1 MPRKKSRQNPCGL
14 KPLPPFNEA
23 MTSRDKACEPSAHL
37 GVFDAGLIIVGVVV
51 GAGIFA
57 LPSMVAANTGST
69 ASFAWAWILGGMVSL
84 AGALCYA
91 ELTTTY
97 PHSGGEH
104 HFLSRAFG
112 RGTGILFGWS
122 RLSVLQT
129 GSIAIQAYIV
139 GDYATRLAPLGESSS
154 VIYAA
159 ATVALITGINLLGLR
174 HGKWTQVTLGAATC
188 LGVLLV
194 AAAGLFGTADPV
206 TTGTTL
212 QSTTSGTPA
221 FGLAMVFVLL
231 AFGGWNEAA
240 YVSADVSRRNMVRAL
255 IGGIGAITVIYLLVN
270 LAYLRGL
277 GLAGIAG
284 SKAVAADLVQRMA
297 GAELAAITSGIIAIA
312 ALSTMNA
319 TIITGG
325 RSNFALG
332 QEVSVFRAIGRS
344 DGARGAPRN
353 ALLVQG
359 AITLV
364 LVLLGALTRDGFVAI
379 VEYTAPVFWFFFLL
393 VGVSL
398 FVLRW
403 KDRDRP
409 RPFRVPLY
417 PLTPLIF
424 CGMCLYMIRA
434 SLAYTG
440 IGALVGVGVLVAGLP
455 LLWLA
460 RPRAGV
466 EQMSRQEQLI
476 P

>member
-1 MPRKKSRQNPCGL
+1 MNQRDRPR
-14 KPLPPFNEA
+14 
-23 MTSRDKACEPSAHL
+23 EPTAHL

-57 LPSMVAANTGST
+57 LPSMVAANTGS
-69 ASFAWAWILGGMVSL
+69 AESFAWAWILGGIVSL

-104 HFLSRAFG
+104 HFLRRALG
-112 RGTGILFGWS
+112 RGTGVLFGWS

-129 GSIAIQAYIV
+129 GSIAIQAFIV
-139 GDYATRLAPLGESSS
+139 GDYATRLAPLGEGSSA
-154 VIYAA
+154 IYAGV
-159 ATVALITGINLLGLR
+159 TVVLLTGINLLGLQ

-194 AAAGLFGTADPV
+194 AATGLLGTADPV
-206 TTGTTL
+206 IAEPMDRGAMN
-212 QSTTSGTPA
+212 GTPA

-255 IGGIGAITVIYLLVN
+255 IGGIGAITIIYLLVN

-277 GLAGIAG
+277 GLEGIAG
-284 SKAVAADLVQRMA
+284 SKAVAADLVERMA
-297 GAELAAITSGIIAIA
+297 GAKLAAVTSGIIAIA

-332 QEVSVFRAIGRS
+332 RELPIFRAIGRA

-359 AITLV
+359 AITLL
-364 LVLLGALTRDGFVAI
+364 LVFLGALTRDGFVAI

-424 CGMCLYMIRA
+424 CGMCLYMIRS

-460 RPRAGV
+460 RPRV
-466 EQMSRQEQLI
+466 RIRRTSSQEQLI

>member
-1 MPRKKSRQNPCGL
+1 MKTRDNP
-14 KPLPPFNEA
+14 PTPPP
-23 MTSRDKACEPSAHL
+23 TL
-37 GVFDAGLIIVGVVV
+37 GVFDAGLIIIGVVV

-69 ASFAWAWILGGMVSL
+69 GGFAWAWILGGIVSL

-91 ELTTTY
+91 ELTTAY

-104 HFLSRAFG
+104 HFLRRAFG
-112 RGTGILFGWS
+112 RGTGVLFGWS
-122 RLSVLQT
+122 RLAVLQT
-129 GSIAIQAYIV
+129 GSIAIQAFIV
-139 GDYATRLAPLGESSS
+139 GDYLTRLAPMGDGSSA
-154 VIYAA
+154 IYAA
-159 ATVALITGINLLGLR
+159 STVAMMTGINLLGIQ
-174 HGKWTQVTLGAATC
+174 HGKWTQVTLGVATC
-188 LGVLLV
+188 LGILLV
-194 AAAGLFGTADPV
+194 AATGLLGTAEPMIAEATV
-206 TTGTTL
+206 RGATN
-212 QSTTSGTPA
+212 GTPA

-255 IGGIGAITVIYLLVN
+255 IGGIGAITIIYLLVN

-284 SKAVAADLVQRMA
+284 SKAVAADLVERMA
-297 GAELAAITSGIIAIA
+297 GAELAAITSGIIAVA

-332 QEVSVFRAIGRS
+332 REVSFFCAIGRS

-353 ALLVQG
+353 ALLAQG
-359 AITLV
+359 AITLL

-379 VEYTAPVFWFFFLL
+379 VEYTAPVFWFFFFL

-398 FVLRW
+398 FVLRR
-403 KDRDRP
+403 KDRDRV

-424 CGMCLYMIRA
+424 CGMCLYMIRS

-440 IGALVGVGVLVAGLP
+440 IGALVGVGVVLAGLP
-455 LLWLA
+455 LLWFG
-460 RPRAGV
+460 RTRAKAGASLKP
-466 EQMSRQEQLI
+466 EPFI

>member
-1 MPRKKSRQNPCGL
+1 MNQREKPREQ
-14 KPLPPFNEA
+14 A
-23 MTSRDKACEPSAHL
+23 THL
-37 GVFDAGLIIVGVVV
+37 GVFDAGLIIIGVVV

-57 LPSMVAANTGST
+57 LPSMVAANTGSA
-69 ASFAWAWILGGMVSL
+69 ASFAWAWILGGIVSL

-104 HFLSRAFG
+104 HFLRRALG
-112 RGTGILFGWS
+112 RGTGVLFGWS

-139 GDYATRLAPLGESSS
+139 GDYVTRLAPLGEGSSA
-154 VIYAA
+154 IYAG
-159 ATVALITGINLLGLR
+159 ATVAVMTGINLLGLQ

-194 AAAGLFGTADPV
+194 AATGLMGTADPA
-206 TTGTTL
+206 TL
-212 QSTTSGTPA
+212 PEPAVGGGAGATPA

-284 SKAVAADLVQRMA
+284 SKAVAADLVERMA

-332 QEVSVFRAIGRS
+332 RELPIFRAIGRT

-359 AITLV
+359 AITLL
-364 LVLLGALTRDGFVAI
+364 LVFLGALTRDGFVAI

-403 KDRDRP
+403 KDPDRP

-424 CGMCLYMIRA
+424 CGMCLYMIRS

-440 IGALVGVGVLVAGLP
+440 VGALVGVGVLVAGLP
-455 LLWLA
+455 LLWLG
-460 RPRAGV
+460 RPRGRARRH
-466 EQMSRQEQLI
+466 SSQEQLT

>member
-1 MPRKKSRQNPCGL
+1 MGL
-14 KPLPPFNEA
+14 KLITPKEA
-23 MTSRDKACEPSAHL
+23 MNTRDRPREPTVPL
-37 GVFDAGLIIVGVVV
+37 GVFDAGLIIVGVVI

-57 LPSMVAANTGST
+57 LPSMVAANTGS
-69 ASFAWAWILGGMVSL
+69 AGSFAWAWILGGIVSL

-104 HFLSRAFG
+104 HFLRRALG
-112 RGTGILFGWS
+112 RGIGVLFGWS

-139 GDYATRLAPLGESSS
+139 GDYATRLAPLGEGSSA
-154 VIYAA
+154 IYAA
-159 ATVALITGINLLGLR
+159 ATVAVITGINLMGLQ
-174 HGKWTQVTLGAATC
+174 HGRWTQITLGAATC

-194 AAAGLFGTADPV
+194 AATGLLGTADPMMAEPV
-206 TTGTTL
+206 DHGAVN
-212 QSTTSGTPA
+212 GTPA

-255 IGGIGAITVIYLLVN
+255 IGGIGAITVVYLLVN

-284 SKAVAADLVQRMA
+284 SKAVAADLVERMA
-297 GAELAAITSGIIAIA
+297 GAELAAVTSGIIAIA

-319 TIITGG
+319 TTITGG

-332 QEVSVFRAIGRS
+332 REVSVFRAIGRS
-344 DGARGAPRN
+344 RGARGAPRN

-359 AITLV
+359 AITLL
-364 LVLLGALTRDGFVAI
+364 LVFLGALTRDGFVAI

-424 CGMCLYMIRA
+424 CGMCLYMIRS

-440 IGALVGVGVLVAGLP
+440 IGALVGVGVLAAGLP
-455 LLWLA
+455 LLWLG
-460 RPRAGV
+460 RPRVRIRRTSSQGK
-466 EQMSRQEQLI
+466 LT

>member
-1 MPRKKSRQNPCGL
+1 MNQ
-14 KPLPPFNEA
+14 
-23 MTSRDKACEPSAHL
+23 RDRPGGPTVPL

-57 LPSMVAANTGST
+57 LPSMVAANTGS
-69 ASFAWAWILGGMVSL
+69 AESFAWAWILGGIVSL

-104 HFLSRAFG
+104 HFLRRALG
-112 RGTGILFGWS
+112 RGTGVLFGWS

-129 GSIAIQAYIV
+129 GSIAIQAFIV
-139 GDYATRLAPLGESSS
+139 GDYATRLAPIGAGSAA
-154 VIYAA
+154 IYAGV
-159 ATVALITGINLLGLR
+159 TVVLLTGINLLGLQ
-174 HGKWTQVTLGAATC
+174 HGKWTQITLGAATC

-194 AAAGLFGTADPV
+194 AATGLFGTADPMIPV
-206 TTGTTL
+206 PTDRGAA
-212 QSTTSGTPA
+212 SGTPA

-255 IGGIGAITVIYLLVN
+255 IGGIGAITIIYLLVN

-277 GLAGIAG
+277 GLEGIAG
-284 SKAVAADLVQRMA
+284 SKAVAADLVERMA
-297 GAELAAITSGIIAIA
+297 GANLAAITSGIIAIA

-332 QEVSVFRAIGRS
+332 RELSIFRAIGRA

-359 AITLV
+359 AITL
-364 LVLLGALTRDGFVAI
+364 LLISLGALTRDGFVAI

-398 FVLRW
+398 FVLRR
-403 KDRDRP
+403 KDRNRP

-424 CGMCLYMIRA
+424 CGMCVYMIRS

-440 IGALVGVGVLVAGLP
+440 VGALVGVGVLVAGVP
-455 LLWLA
+455 LLWLGRSRA
-460 RPRAGV
+460 RIRGI
-466 EQMSRQEQLI
+466 SRQEQLI